1 MTELDFNFHTSFDYN
16 IGRFKDRVVIHN
28 DVYDAI
34 VDASLRLSNDH
45 LFHRLQK
52 LYFHGTSLME
62 LTEIDS
68 GMLYLVNSNNFG
80 APVELTLRDINIH
93 PKQLIRFSHFDSIT
107 TLVISA
113 VQPIELPPENSLR
126 FRNLRRVTLSLVL
139 FEGDCQRKFFKALG
153 QAKLEYIDIDGME
166 CAPRMRKLQKILN
179 ALRDH
184 CDHDTLRIL
193 IMRISPDVEGD
204 FDWVDEI
211 QSVEVG
217 DLEPLSCFSHLQVL
231 RISEATEVHEDDVK
245 PIASFLAR
253 SFPDLEEC
261 GVVPLRTHTPHRESN
276 YEELNSRP
284 GNDLQ
289 DWHAVRKE
297 LERIKGRTIVTGDI
311 CSEIL

>member
-1 MTELDFNFHTSFDYN
+1 M
-16 IGRFKDRVVIHN
+16 FKDRVVIHN

-34 VDASLRLSNDH
+34 VDASLTRLTNDH

-52 LYFHGTSLME
+52 LSFHGKSPMS

-68 GMLYLVNSNNFG
+68 GMLYLVNSKNFG
-80 APVELTLRDINIH
+80 APSELALYNINIH

-107 TLVISA
+107 TLEISA
-113 VQPIELPPENSLR
+113 MQAIKLPSENSLC

-139 FEGDCQRKFFKALG
+139 FEGDCQRRFFKALG
-153 QAKLEYIDIDGME
+153 QAKLEYVDIGGME
-166 CAPRMRKLQKILN
+166 YAPSMRKLQKILN
-179 ALRDH
+179 ALCDH

-193 IMRISPDVEGD
+193 IMRISPDDEGD

-211 QSVEVG
+211 QSIEVG
-217 DLEPLSCFSHLQVL
+217 DLEPLACFSQLQAL

-261 GVVPLRTHTPHRESN
+261 GIVPLRTHTPHSETN
-276 YEELNSRP
+276 YEDLNSIP
-284 GNDLQ
+284 GK
-289 DWHAVRKE
+289 DWQAVWKE
-297 LERIKGRTIVTGDI
+297 LERIKGRTTFTGDV
-311 CSEIL
+311 CSHLL